1 MPSISVKR
9 LNDAAWREIFG
20 YRYNDKGAGFKTFGC
35 DIPNITITHDRK
47 IGASRTI
54 IYYTVG
60 KRRTDSPS
68 QAVKWW
74 NENDKKG
81 RIAARQP
88 GNGSPEPA

>member
-1 MPSISVKR
+1 MSSISVKH
-9 LNDAAWREIFG
+9 LNDATWREIFDH
-20 YRYNDKGAGFKTFGC
+20 RYNDKGAGFKTFGC

-68 QAVKWW
+68 QAVRYW
-74 NENDKKG
+74 NEQEK
-81 RIAARQP
+81 ARRPGSRQ